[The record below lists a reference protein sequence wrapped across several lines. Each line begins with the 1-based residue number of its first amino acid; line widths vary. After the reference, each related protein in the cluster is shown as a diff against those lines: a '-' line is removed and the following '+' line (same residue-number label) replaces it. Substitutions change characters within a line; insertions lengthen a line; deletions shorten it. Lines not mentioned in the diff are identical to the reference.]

1 MPESSAWRGADG
13 ARVASRASV
22 RTAGGPRVVS
32 EPRAAWARGRAAGR
46 RLRADVRVG
55 VRWSKTRQGS
65 EVTDRYTVGIEAGA
79 ASVKLAA
86 LAESGELAWTWRRAH
101 KGDVAACL
109 REGMAALASA
119 LPPEGC
125 AGFMLTG
132 GGAAL
137 VRERFPEAPVLED
150 VPALTRGAALL
161 APEARS
167 IVCLG
172 AQNAFFV
179 TGFADG
185 APPRFAMNEGCA
197 AGTGSFFEDQMGRLG
212 LPLEEYSALVGR
224 AQSVPRL
231 SGRCSV
237 FAKTDIIHR
246 QQEGVAV
253 EDILLGLCFAVVKS
267 FKATIVRGLPVD
279 APVLLTGGALLN
291 AGVVRAVREVFKLGE
306 GELVAREEC
315 LFAQA
320 AGAAAAAWDA
330 ARAGEAGG
338 GALLDDL
345 RTALGAAAA
354 QGDLPRLD
362 ALPSAPLDSGPG
374 FRALP
379 RPWPADADGLTPCIL
394 GVDVGS
400 TSTNLVLLD
409 EEGRLLDA
417 QYLRTRGNPQQA
429 VREGL
434 ASLRERLGAEVRVA
448 AVGVTGSGRTLI
460 GELIGADAVRDEITA
475 QARAAVA
482 ADPLADTVFEI
493 GGQDSS
499 TLRWR
504 TGKWP
509 TSR

>member
-1 MPESSAWRGADG
+1 
-13 ARVASRASV
+13 
-22 RTAGGPRVVS
+22 
-32 EPRAAWARGRAAGR
+32 
-46 RLRADVRVG
+46 
-55 VRWSKTRQGS
+55 
-65 EVTDRYTVGIEAGA
+65 
-79 ASVKLAA
+79 
-86 LAESGELAWTWRRAH
+86 
-101 KGDVAACL
+101 
-109 REGMAALASA
+109 MAALASA

-267 FKATIVRGLPVD
+267 FKATIVAGFRWTLPCCSP
-279 APVLLTGGALLN
+279 AARLLTPGWCAPCARCSSWARASWWRARSACSRKPRARLRPHGTRPAPGRR
-291 AGVVRAVREVFKLGE
+291 AAVRCSTIC
-306 GELVAREEC
+306 ARPWARPRRRATC
-315 LFAQA
+315 RASTRFHPRRSIRGRASA
-320 AGAAAAAWDA
+320 RCRARGPRTRTASPPAFWAWTWAPPPPTSCFWTKRAGCWTRSTC
-330 ARAGEAGG
+330 ARAA
-338 GALLDDL
+338 
-345 RTALGAAAA
+345 T
-354 QGDLPRLD
+354 
-362 ALPSAPLDSGPG
+362 
-374 FRALP
+374 
-379 RPWPADADGLTPCIL
+379 
-394 GVDVGS
+394 
-400 TSTNLVLLD
+400 
-409 EEGRLLDA
+409 
-417 QYLRTRGNPQQA
+417 PQQA

-448 AVGVTGSGRTLI
+448 AVGVTGSGPHR
-460 GELIGADAVRDEITA
+460 
-475 QARAAVA
+475 
-482 ADPLADTVFEI
+482 
-493 GGQDSS
+493 SS
-499 TLRWR
+499 
-504 TGKWP
+504 G
-509 TSR
+509 S